1 MRKALAAVV
10 FGCVGLFVA
19 GAEPARADNMA
30 DALVGAY
37 NTSGLLEQNRAL
49 LRAADEDVAQA
60 VATLRPILS
69 WTASAGRTVGD
80 LNLTGVSTGQES
92 TPLALQLS
100 LQYLLYD
107 FGASRQSIRAAEQ
120 TVLATRESLTG
131 IEQQVLF
138 NAVLAYLNLILQQEY
153 VELAENNNRVLEEQ
167 LKATQDRFDVG
178 AVTRTDVALA
188 QAQLA
193 GARANLTTARGDYQD
208 ARAAYQ
214 RVVGRLPNG
223 TAGLPPLPKKP
234 ASVDQ
239 AIAVAVNTHPDIRSA
254 QYQIA
259 SAEFLIERAEAS
271 MLGSLSVNG
280 SAGLNNNL
288 DLDRDGHSGSVTLSF
303 NQPIY
308 QGGALSSGVRQAKA
322 NRDAA
327 RGSLITAQ
335 RTVVESVRNA
345 YEAIGVAASNIQATS
360 SQVDASKIAFD
371 GLREEAKLGSRTTLD
386 VLIAEQDLLD
396 ARSAQI
402 TARIALYQASYQLL
416 QTQGLLTAQRLQLP
430 VTIYD
435 PSAYYNLAKTAP
447 TNISKRGQQLDRVLE
462 ALGKQ

>member
-1 MRKALAAVV
+1 MRKALAAIVV
-10 FGCVGLFVA
+10 CGVGLFSA
-19 GAEPARADNMA
+19 GAGEVRADNMA

-60 VATLRPILS
+60 VATLRPVLS

-80 LNLTGVSTGQES
+80 LNISGFNTPQET

-100 LQYLLYD
+100 LQYLLFD
-107 FGASRQSIRAAEQ
+107 FGASQQSIRAAEE
-120 TVLATRESLTG
+120 TVLATRQTLTS

-138 NAVLAYLNLILQQEY
+138 NAVLAYLNLILQQEN
-153 VELAENNNRVLEEQ
+153 VTLAENNNRVLAEQ

-193 GARANLTTARGDYQD
+193 GARANLTTARGNYQD
-208 ARAAYQ
+208 ARSAYQ
-214 RVVGRLPNG
+214 QVVGHLPNG
-223 TAGLPPLPKKP
+223 TSGLPPLPKKP
-234 ASVDQ
+234 ATIDQ
-239 AIAVAVNTHPDIRSA
+239 AISVAMNTHPDIRSA
-254 QYQIA
+254 QYQI
-259 SAEFLIERAEAS
+259 SAANYLVERAQLS
-271 MLGSLSVNG
+271 MRGSVSVTG
-280 SAGLNNNL
+280 SAGLQNNL
-288 DLDRDGHSGSVTLSF
+288 DLDRDGHTGSITLSF

-308 QGGALSSGVRQAKA
+308 QGGALSSNVRKAKA

-327 RGSLITAQ
+327 QGALITTQ
-335 RTVVESVRNA
+335 RNVVESVRNA
-345 YEAIGVAASNIQATS
+345 YEAIGVASSNIQATTAQVRA
-360 SQVDASKIAFD
+360 SQIAFD

-402 TARIALYQASYQLL
+402 SAQIQLYQASYQLL
-416 QTQGLLTAQRLQLP
+416 QTQGLLTAQRLRLP

-435 PSAYYNLAKTAP
+435 PAAYYNLAKTAP
-447 TNISKRGQQLDRVLE
+447 TNMSKRGQQLDRVLQ
-462 ALGKQ
+462 AIGKQ